1 VGEADAPLVRDP
13 PAALADP
20 RRTSS
25 SPLLDLLPHFIDTL
39 RREPALAISLTY
51 LLVAMAGIFYDVS
64 FYRLFGIP
72 VLSLAQL
79 GDFLTAGI
87 QQPMALV
94 LVFSTFPL
102 CWVFDR
108 INERFRQRHRD
119 DLAKLEADRSSENL
133 YGRARRLFLGW
144 RVRQLWYTRLN
155 YLVLIF
161 AYGWIFV
168 GYYADHRAEAVKRG
182 DAAEVR
188 VWLNG
193 ESAAM
198 PSSASDTWTYLG
210 ATSSYVF
217 VYDRAGNRS
226 SIVPVNAIARIA
238 PVVAPPTTPAV
249 VVAPIP

>member
-1 VGEADAPLVRDP
+1 MREL
-13 PAALADP
+13 PASVPVSEP
-20 RRTSS
+20 REPAV
-25 SPLLDLLPHFIDTL
+25 SPLHGLMPHFLRTL

-102 CWVFDR
+102 CWAFDR

-119 DLAKLEADRSSENL
+119 DLARLEAAQPHETL
-133 YGRARRLFLGW
+133 YGRLRRLFLHW
-144 RVRQLWYTRLN
+144 RVRQVWYTRLN
-155 YLVLIF
+155 YLVLIVL
-161 AYGWIFV
+161 YGWMFV
-168 GYYADHRAEAVKRG
+168 GYYADHRANEVKHG

-188 VWLNG
+188 IWLNG
-193 ESAAM
+193 ESHAM
-198 PSSASDTWTYLG
+198 PSSASDTWLYLG
-210 ATSSYVF
+210 AISSYVF

-226 SIVPVNAIARIA
+226 AVVPVNAIARIA
-238 PVVAPPTTPAV
+238 PTAAPPTTPAV